1 MGVYSILPCLKSKY
15 LVNKLEKYLK
25 HNKWN
30 YKMTKN
36 KLESQKQVLE
46 MVRAIGASM
55 GYENGVLVY
64 IS

>member
-25 HNKWN
+25 HDKLN
-30 YKMTKN
+30 YKTKN
-36 KLESQKQVLE
+36 KLESQKRVLE
-46 MVRAIGASM
+46 MVRAIGASV
-55 GYENGVLVY
+55 GYEDGVLAY

>member
-25 HNKWN
+25 HDKLNYNK
-30 YKMTKN
+30 TKN
-36 KLESQKQVLE
+36 KLESQKRVLE
-46 MVRAIGASM
+46 MVLAIGASM
-55 GYENGVLVY
+55 GYEDGVLAY